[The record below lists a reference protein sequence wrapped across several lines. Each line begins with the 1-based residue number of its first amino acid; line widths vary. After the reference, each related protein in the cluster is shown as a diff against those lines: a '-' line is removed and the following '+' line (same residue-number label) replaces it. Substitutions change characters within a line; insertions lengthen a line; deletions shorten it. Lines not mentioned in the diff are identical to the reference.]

1 MDMDID
7 EIQTWKMLG
16 LASYSPCYGMNNL
29 TSFLSN
35 NPWIDK
41 KELRYNSQKDTEE
54 KEFKLSSEEEKLR
67 KILEIEHNT
76 VDLLNENMKLKEL
89 LRYLQTNC
97 LADLAE
103 SWKSTEEQKMK
114 VEDLENKIK
123 EKEKLVEKKEQ
134 EAETVK

>member
-1 MDMDID
+1 
-7 EIQTWKMLG
+7 
-16 LASYSPCYGMNNL
+16 
-29 TSFLSN
+29 
-35 NPWIDK
+35 
-41 KELRYNSQKDTEE
+41 LRYNSQKDTEE

-103 SWKSTEEQKMK
+103 S
-114 VEDLENKIK
+114 
-123 EKEKLVEKKEQ
+123 
-134 EAETVK
+134 